1 MISQKILMKAIG
13 NLTEGIKPVKN
24 GLMLCDID
32 DTLLSANNIYIIK
45 TKNGV
50 KSKLTPEEYAK
61 DPESRKPYPPG
72 VSYSY
77 EEFNNPEKVR
87 NSILSGTP
95 LLKNLKILDAYVNAG
110 YDVAFLTARGLEDVV
125 KSSLEEFLKF
135 RDKNGVLK
143 PLGEIFKKSLSVAV
157 NDEKYSKIYGGAS
170 DSQRKAAVIAD
181 LAKKYEKVYFFDDD
195 LKNIDAVK
203 KMKLPNVKTIKAIS

>member
-1 MISQKILMKAIG
+1 MKAIG